1 MPATTEPSVAT
12 ALPAIADDVYRR
24 LLKRQTCERATGARQ
39 SHPHV
44 WGIAIVLYQ
53 SGLQRMLVVRK
64 LQRDMADL
72 LENAVSAVVQHS
84 RYPEFEPRLAS
95 SVRLQL
101 DFVLNPPEP
110 VAFDGLQE
118 FGLVPERF
126 EFGVDGLRIEGA
138 KKTQYFLPG
147 DAFVKSVLGIGQLR
161 KAIARMFP
169 GEEFDTLKMARFRSH
184 SFLRMDNRWIPLF
197 RGLPVL
203 GDDVTAE
210 DLWYRADA
218 AIQRVV
224 RTQSSDGRFE
234 YYYDVKTDSHV
245 NHEHPTRD
253 PVTDPFYNFVRHC
266 GGVLTLLFYAATRG
280 DERLRR
286 VGLVEPAAS
295 VPVHFASDV
304 ALSNSGDGSKD
315 QGDAIRSA
323 VVSALNCYLTTLVQY
338 STSEGQPAAYAVD
351 NQKGKLGAS
360 GLGLYCLALY
370 QHVFADNRY
379 QNTARLLANHIL
391 AETQESGEFRYY
403 HTYSDRKVTLEENPQ
418 LFSFYYPGEA
428 LGGLAGYLKY
438 ICRDSAERL
447 RIVEHVH
454 RALRFLIVERPKRYP
469 QHFAPLPSDSWLM
482 MAINELFDLPEFR
495 HELYRDFVFG
505 DADQMCRQQYTP
517 KNAIH
522 PDYTGAFYY
531 QYGDHPF
538 PDGARAEGLTAA
550 YLLALKTGDVHR
562 QRRYF
567 QCLTRAAWSCLHLCN
582 TRESLYSA
590 PNPEHALGS
599 IRFKLTR
606 QWVRVDTTEHVA
618 SFFLRFLPHF
628 IVEAVARSNSDQ
640 SHGA

>member
-1 MPATTEPSVAT
+1 MSATTEFGVA
-12 ALPAIADDVYRR
+12 ASLSAMADDVYRR
-24 LLKRQTCERATGARQ
+24 LHQRQGYELSLDMRPW
-39 SHPHV
+39 HPNV
-44 WGIAIVLYQ
+44 WGIAVALYQ
-53 SGLQRMLVVRK
+53 PGLQRLFVVRK
-64 LQRDMADL
+64 RQSAAIDL
-72 LENAVSAVVQHS
+72 LENCVSAATEHT
-84 RYPEFEPRLAS
+84 RFREFEPGLAS
-95 SVRLQL
+95 SIRLQV
-101 DFVLNPPEP
+101 DFLMDQPEP
-110 VAFDGLQE
+110 VAFDSLQE
-118 FGLVPERF
+118 FGLGSDRF

-161 KAIARMFP
+161 RAIERMFP
-169 GEEFDTLKMARFRSH
+169 GEEFGSLKMARFRSQ
-184 SFLRMDNRWIPLF
+184 SFLRMDDRWMPLF
-197 RGLPVL
+197 RGLPIL
-203 GDDVTAE
+203 SDDVTAE
-210 DLWYRADA
+210 DLWNRADA
-218 AIQRVV
+218 AVDRVV

-253 PVTDPFYNFVRHC
+253 PVKDPFYNFVRHC

-286 VGLVEPAAS
+286 VNLGEHAAS
-295 VPVHFASDV
+295 APVHSASDV
-304 ALSNSGDGSKD
+304 AALNSCPDPRGHSG
-315 QGDAIRSA
+315 AIRHAA
-323 VVSALNCYLTTLVQY
+323 VAALNCYLGTLVQY
-338 STSEGQPAAYAVD
+338 STSDGRAAAYAVD

-360 GLGLYCLALY
+360 GLGLFCLALY
-370 QHVFADNRY
+370 QHVFADN
-379 QNTARLLANHIL
+379 QFEGAARLLANHIL
-391 AETQESGEFRYY
+391 AEIQESGEFRYY
-403 HTYSDRKVTLEENPQ
+403 HTYLNRKVTLEENPQ

-438 ICRDSAERL
+438 ICRDGAERL

-454 RALRFLIVERPKRYP
+454 RALRFLIVERPQKYP
-469 QHFAPLPSDSWLM
+469 QYFAPLPSDSWLM

-495 HELYRDFVFG
+495 HDLYQQFVFG

-517 KNAIH
+517 KNALH

-538 PDGARAEGLTAA
+538 PDGARAEGLVAA
-550 YLLALKTGDVHR
+550 YMLALKTGDVHR

-582 TRESLYSA
+582 TRESLYAA

-628 IVEAVARSNSDQ
+628 SVEAVARSNSDQ
-640 SHGA
+640 